1 MTNVCVIGAKQR
13 VGGLIAQ
20 VFDGATPTEVSQV
33 SLVNPLPVLT
43 ATGEIDTK
51 AEANQGQLY
60 YISADGNRA
69 AGIIGF
75 IQGNNPIKNSIV
87 VRVSDCYVQ
96 SYIKSTG
103 YSVSSIVGEYNENG
117 QKAIADM
124 NGWELDLT
132 ITHCVS
138 AGILNSTGTGRIG
151 GMLGYHNGAGALTI
165 YGCMSLQT
173 IYYKQALLTAAQKNQ
188 SATIGNF
195 STSAIVSITHCVALM
210 EEYNNT
216 DYDVSTYSAY
226 AMSLGKELKD
236 AGSNNWID
244 YTGFDIDTKWTL
256 VFESET
262 STELASPYLK
272 LNYLV

>member
-1 MTNVCVIGAKQR
+1 
-13 VGGLIAQ
+13 
-20 VFDGATPTEVSQV
+20 
-33 SLVNPLPVLT
+33 
-43 ATGEIDTK
+43 
-51 AEANQGQLY
+51 
-60 YISADGNRA
+60 
-69 AGIIGF
+69 
-75 IQGNNPIKNSIV
+75 
-87 VRVSDCYVQ
+87 
-96 SYIKSTG
+96 
-103 YSVSSIVGEYNENG
+103 
-117 QKAIADM
+117 
-124 NGWELDLT
+124 
-132 ITHCVS
+132 
-138 AGILNSTGTGRIG
+138 
-151 GMLGYHNGAGALTI
+151 MLGYHNGAGALTI
-165 YGCMSLQT
+165 YGCLSLQT
-173 IYYKQALLTAAQKNQ
+173 THYKQALLTAAQKNQ

-262 STELASPYLK
+262 SNELASPYLK